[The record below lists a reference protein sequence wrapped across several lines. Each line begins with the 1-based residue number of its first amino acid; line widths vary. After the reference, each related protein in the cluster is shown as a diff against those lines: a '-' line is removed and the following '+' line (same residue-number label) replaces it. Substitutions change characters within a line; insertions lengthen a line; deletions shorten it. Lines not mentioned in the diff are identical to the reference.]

1 MHMKKILE
9 KIAYLEF
16 ENDQLSTELHYVDRL
31 LRAVGFTEGLS
42 TVKQAAQE
50 LFEQEK
56 AAAQEER
63 PPVE

>member
-31 LRAVGFTEGLS
+31 LRAVGFTDGLS

-56 AAAQEER
+56 AAAQEET